1 MPRSL
6 DVIIRDELTDK
17 SKPGDR
23 CTFVGSLI
31 AVPDINS
38 LLKAGERAEMHL
50 RGDTVRKGN
59 M

>member
-1 MPRSL
+1 MKLQISL
-6 DVIIRDELTDK
+6 IKYFR

-38 LLKAGERAEMHL
+38 LLKSGERAEIHL
-50 RGDTVRKGN
+50 RGETLRKSN
-59 M
+59 